1 MDQDFAHKS
10 GDSAR
15 VVCAREPY
23 GWQIQDAV
31 AVPTKG
37 GQKVITEC
45 PPPRVSVI
53 ERLPIDDDLHAV
65 EWRCPKLQEV
75 EHFPPMIDGDTRS
88 NPLRQLEALE
98 KLAGVDDPQDGRHNA
113 HGRRYVVEVFQNCL
127 EVFEAAAGWARL
139 FTRYHLG
146 YVSNVG
152 RVCGDGL
159 HRVLAGTSSSTN
171 MLFPIP
177 IRSRPTF

>member
-1 MDQDFAHKS
+1 
-10 GDSAR
+10 
-15 VVCAREPY
+15 
-23 GWQIQDAV
+23 
-31 AVPTKG
+31 
-37 GQKVITEC
+37 
-45 PPPRVSVI
+45 
-53 ERLPIDDDLHAV
+53 
-65 EWRCPKLQEV
+65 
-75 EHFPPMIDGDTRS
+75 
-88 NPLRQLEALE
+88 LRQLEALE

-139 FTRYHLG
+139 FTRYRLG